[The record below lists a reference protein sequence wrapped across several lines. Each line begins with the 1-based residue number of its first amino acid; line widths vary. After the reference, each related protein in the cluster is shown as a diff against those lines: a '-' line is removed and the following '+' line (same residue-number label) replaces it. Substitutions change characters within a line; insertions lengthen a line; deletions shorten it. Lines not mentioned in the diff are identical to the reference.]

1 MDKINQKEKRERSE
15 KQKQSVSRRLIW
27 LGVIVTAL
35 MLNGCG
41 IYQRKYTHGLYFPDR
56 EVVTASN
63 ILKSESEKQSQK
75 QSEKENESE
84 KENQYVIF
92 IDTIVPLPLPQAK
105 TPPAMPM
112 PQEKK
117 DTVSPGDYKLEPI
130 EEEYT
135 YPSSERLN
143 APNEEYISKQ
153 IDKTFKADF
162 ATIGIP
168 FLGWGL
174 FRLALINQSYTSP
187 VFENFLLLF
196 LTLAMLLAM
205 AYLVTFILSL
215 VWGFD
220 TQSKIQKYFKNHQLY
235 DSWKERNSWSII
247 LAFLGLLSPIV
258 SFILFILSFN

>member
-1 MDKINQKEKRERSE
+1 MDKINLKEKR
-15 KQKQSVSRRLIW
+15 KKSVSQLTPFI
-27 LGVIVTAL
+27 GVIIL
-35 MLNGCG
+35 ILLFSSCG

-56 EVVTASN
+56 DVVTASN
-63 ILKSESEKQSQK
+63 LQKSDSEKQSQK
-75 QSEKENESE
+75 QSENESE
-84 KENQYVIF
+84 YVICV
-92 IDTIVPLPLPQAK
+92 DTIVPLPLPQAK

-135 YPSSERLN
+135 YPSVERLN
-143 APNEEYISKQ
+143 TPSEEQISKQ
-153 IDKTFKADF
+153 IDRTFKADY

-168 FLGWGL
+168 FLGWGI
-174 FRLALINQSYTSP
+174 FRLALLNQSYRSP
-187 VFENFLLLF
+187 TFENFILLF
-196 LTLAMLLAM
+196 LTFAMLLAM

-258 SFILFILSFN
+258 SFILFIVSFN

>member
-1 MDKINQKEKRERSE
+1 MDKINLKEKRKKSE
-15 KQKQSVSRRLIW
+15 KQNQSVSLRLIW

-56 EVVTASN
+56 DVVTASK
-63 ILKSESEKQSQK
+63 LEKSEN
-75 QSEKENESE
+75 ENEN
-84 KENQYVIF
+84 KYVIF
-92 IDTIVPLPLPQAK
+92 EDTIVPLPLPQAK

-153 IDKTFKADF
+153 IDKTFKADY

-168 FLGWGL
+168 FLGWGI
-174 FRLALINQSYTSP
+174 FRLALINQTYTSP
-187 VFENFLLLF
+187 TFENFILLF
-196 LTLAMLLAM
+196 LTLAMLLTL
-205 AYLVTFILSL
+205 AYMTTFILSL

-220 TQSKIQKYFKNHQLY
+220 TQSKIRKYFQNHQLY
-235 DSWKERNSWSII
+235 ESWKERNSWSII

-258 SFILFILSFN
+258 SFILFIVSFN

>member
-1 MDKINQKEKRERSE
+1 MDKINLKEKRKKSE
-15 KQKQSVSRRLIW
+15 KQNQSILRRFIW
-27 LGVIVTAL
+27 LGIIVAAL

-56 EVVTASN
+56 DVVTASN
-63 ILKSESEKQSQK
+63 VLKSEKQSQK
-75 QSEKENESE
+75 QSEKEKEKESE
-84 KENQYVIF
+84 YVICV
-92 IDTIVPLPLPQAK
+92 DTIVPLPLPQAK

-117 DTVSPGDYKLEPI
+117 DTVSPGDYKIEPI

-135 YPSSERLN
+135 FPSSERLN

-174 FRLALINQSYTSP
+174 FRLALINQTYTSP
-187 VFENFLLLF
+187 NFENFILLF
-196 LTLAMLLAM
+196 FTLAILLAM
-205 AYLVTFILSL
+205 AYLVTFIMSL

-235 DSWKERNSWSII
+235 DAWKERNSWSII
-247 LAFLGLLSPIV
+247 LAFLGLLSPLI
-258 SFILFILSFN
+258 SFILFIVSFN

>member
-1 MDKINQKEKRERSE
+1 MDKINQKVKRNAIEK
-15 KQKQSVSRRLIW
+15 KQQSASGRIIC
-27 LGVIVTAL
+27 LGVIIAAL

-56 EVVTASN
+56 DVVTASN
-63 ILKSESEKQSQK
+63 IEKSESEKEK
-75 QSEKENESE
+75 QSEKEKE
-84 KENQYVIF
+84 KENLNEYVIF

-130 EEEYT
+130 EEEFT
-135 YPSSERLN
+135 YPSVERLN
-143 APNEEYISKQ
+143 TPSEEQISKQ
-153 IDKTFKADF
+153 IDKTFKADY

-168 FLGWGL
+168 FLGWGI
-174 FRLALINQSYTSP
+174 FRLALINQSFRSP
-187 VFENFLLLF
+187 NFENFILLF
-196 LTLAMLLAM
+196 FTLAMLLAM
-205 AYLVTFILSL
+205 AYMVTFILSL

-235 DSWKERNSWSII
+235 DAWKERNSWSII
-247 LAFLGLLSPIV
+247 LAFLGLLSPII
-258 SFILFILSFN
+258 SFILFWLSFG